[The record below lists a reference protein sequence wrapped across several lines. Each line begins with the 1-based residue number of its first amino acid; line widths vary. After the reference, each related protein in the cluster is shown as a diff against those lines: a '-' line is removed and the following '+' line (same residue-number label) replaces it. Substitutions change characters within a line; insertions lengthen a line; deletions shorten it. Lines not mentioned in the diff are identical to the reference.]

1 MVKLH
6 KGSVEKSSSLDEC
19 AAAVNIAHLGEVL
32 ISLEVT
38 DVSSNST
45 AAVRLGVSPLCGV
58 PASLDIDSESN
69 QRRQQH

>member
-1 MVKLH
+1 MEKVH
-6 KGSVEKSSSLDEC
+6 KGLAKKSSSRDEC
-19 AAAVNIAHLGEVL
+19 AAAVYIAHLGEVV

-38 DVSSNST
+38 GVSSNST
-45 AAVRLGVSPLCGV
+45 AVVRFGVSPHCGL